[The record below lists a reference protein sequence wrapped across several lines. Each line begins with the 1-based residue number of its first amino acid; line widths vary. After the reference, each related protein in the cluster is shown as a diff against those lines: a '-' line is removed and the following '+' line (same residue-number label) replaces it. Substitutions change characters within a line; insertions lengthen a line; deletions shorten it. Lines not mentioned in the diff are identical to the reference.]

1 MTPKQLEEARATIE
15 DNPVVIT
22 VVDRTGNTNS
32 IKKINGQQKLERNPE
47 SKWNKEN
54 QLD

>member
-32 IKKINGQQKLERNPE
+32 IKKELMDNKNLNEIQNQNETKKIN
-47 SKWNKEN
+47 
-54 QLD
+54 